1 MAVELVLNTS
11 PLTRLIWGVV
21 LVIRSNVAKK
31 IIHPLL
37 SLGVIVSGFVSATPA
52 HAAITLPTG
61 SFQPCSSGVTNYCIE
76 SVSITKTGQKPIVLV
91 WTPAGTSGPSAGN
104 NTGVV
109 AGKATLPGR
118 WTAPGAFDS
127 NNYDGIYIDAKAANA
142 FVPWV
147 YVDTQ
152 PTLSSGGGVNLAAQA
167 SNTNYAVNLDS
178 EAAIDIKIHTGDIK
192 PGVTFGVGTDATLDI
207 QSASGY
213 STVEISGYPVS
224 VPLAKS
230 TKDCTGD
237 AGVATALVT
246 QFQSVIVPA
255 NDPLGFSVDGAS
267 GKMYVGS
274 NGICKLS
281 TPTWDAEKKAFKY
294 SASAPKLA
302 PDGTTTNKGFYHAV
316 ISFADATA
324 LWGLKNPADAA
335 SALVVSITTTAGGS
349 VAATKAVSARNNQ
362 IIIDVSGFNFPDPL
376 LDITLNPDYNMNS
389 TAVTKPLVT
398 GTPKPTPSPT
408 VAPKKITVTCV
419 KGVITKKIT
428 AVNAACP
435 AGYKKK

>member
-1 MAVELVLNTS
+1 M
-11 PLTRLIWGVV
+11 
-21 LVIRSNVAKK
+21 IRSNTVKRILVSLFSTALASTT
-31 IIHPLL
+31 LL
-37 SLGVIVSGFVSATPA
+37 ATSPA
-52 HAAITLPTG
+52 QASITLPTT

-76 SVSITKTGQKPIVLV
+76 SVSVTKSGQKPVVLV
-91 WTPAGTSGPSAGN
+91 WTPAGSAGPSAGN
-104 NTGVV
+104 TTGVV
-109 AGKATLPGR
+109 AGKSTLPGR
-118 WTAPGAFDS
+118 WTAPGAFDT
-127 NNYDGIYIDAKAANA
+127 NNYDGIYVDAKAANA

-147 YVDTQ
+147 YVDAQ
-152 PTLSSGGGVNLAAQA
+152 PTLSSAGGVNLAAQA

-178 EAAIDIKIHTGDIK
+178 ESAIDIKIHTGDIK

-207 QSASGY
+207 QSTSGY
-213 STVEISGYPVS
+213 STVEISGYPVN

-230 TKDCTGD
+230 TKDCSGD

-274 NGICKLS
+274 NGICKFS
-281 TPTWDAEKKAFKY
+281 TPTWDASTKSFKY

-302 PDGTTTNKGFYHAV
+302 PDGTTVNKGFYHAV

-324 LWGLKNPADAA
+324 LWGIKNPADAA

-349 VAATKAVSARNNQ
+349 VAATKSVSARNNQ
-362 IIIDVSGFNFPDPL
+362 IIIDVSGFTFPDPL
-376 LDITLNPDYNMNS
+376 MDITLNPDYNMN
-389 TAVTKPLVT
+389 TTTTTKPLVT

-408 VAPKKITVTCV
+408 AAAKKITVTCV

>member
-1 MAVELVLNTS
+1 MIRRIRKNTVKKLS
-11 PLTRLIWGVV
+11 YSLI
-21 LVIRSNVAKK
+21 
-31 IIHPLL
+31 
-37 SLGVIVSGFVSATPA
+37 SLGILSTAIFTTSSA
-52 HAAITLPTG
+52 HASITLPTT

-76 SVSITKTGQKPIVLV
+76 SVSITKSGQKPIVLV
-91 WTPAGTSGPSAGN
+91 WTPAGSAGPSAGN

-109 AGKATLPGR
+109 AGKVSMPGR
-118 WTAPGAFDS
+118 WTATGAFDS
-127 NNYDGIYIDAKAANA
+127 NNYDGLYIDAKAANA

-152 PTLSSGGGVNLAAQA
+152 PTLSSGSSINLAAQA
-167 SNTNYAVNLDS
+167 SNPNYAVNLDS
-178 EAAIDIKIHTGDIK
+178 ESAIDIKIHTGDIK

-207 QSASGY
+207 QSTSGY

-230 TKDCTGD
+230 SKDCTGD
-237 AGVATALVT
+237 SGVATALVT
-246 QFQSVIVPA
+246 QFQSVIVPS

-281 TPTWDAEKKAFKY
+281 TPTWNAERKAFNY
-294 SASAPKLA
+294 SASAPKLST
-302 PDGTTTNKGFYHAV
+302 DGTTVNKGFYHAV

-324 LWGLKNPADAA
+324 LWGIKNPADAA

-349 VAATKAVSARNNQ
+349 VAATKSVSARNNQ
-362 IIIDVSGFNFPDPL
+362 IIIDVSGFSFPDPL
-376 LDITLNPDYNMNS
+376 LDITLNPKYDINS

-408 VAPKKITVTCV
+408 AAAKKITITCI
-419 KGVITKKIT
+419 KGVVTKKIT
-428 AVNAACP
+428 AVNATCP
-435 AGYKKK
+435 AGFKKK

>member
-1 MAVELVLNTS
+1 M
-11 PLTRLIWGVV
+11 
-21 LVIRSNVAKK
+21 IRSIVARR
-31 IIHPLL
+31 ILT
-37 SLGVIVSGFVSATPA
+37 VISSTVIATTTVIAVAPA
-52 HAAITLPTG
+52 HASITLPTK
-61 SFQPCSSGVTNYCIE
+61 SFEPCSSGVTNYCIE
-76 SVSITKTGQKPIVLV
+76 SVSVTKSGQKPVVLV
-91 WTPAGTSGPSAGN
+91 WTPAGSAGPSAGN
-104 NTGVV
+104 TTGVV
-109 AGKATLPGR
+109 AGKTTLPGR
-118 WTAPGAFDS
+118 WTAPGAFDT

-152 PTLSSGGGVNLAAQA
+152 PTLSNGGGVNLAAQA

-178 EAAIDIKIHTGDIK
+178 ESAIDIKIHTGDIK

-207 QSASGY
+207 QSGSGY

-230 TKDCTGD
+230 TKDCSGD
-237 AGVATALVT
+237 TGVATALVT

-255 NDPLGFSVDGAS
+255 NDPLGFSVEGAS

-274 NGICKLS
+274 NGISKFS
-281 TPTWDAEKKAFKY
+281 TPTWDADKKIFHY
-294 SASAPKLA
+294 QASAPKLA
-302 PDGTTTNKGFYHAV
+302 PDGTTINKGFYHAV
-316 ISFADATA
+316 ISFADASA

-349 VAATKAVSARNNQ
+349 VAATKSVSARNNQ
-362 IIIDVSGFNFPDPL
+362 IIIDVSGFTFPDPL
-376 LDITLNPDYNMNS
+376 MDITLNPDYNMN
-389 TAVTKPLVT
+389 TTTTTKPLVT

-408 VAPKKITVTCV
+408 VAAKKITVTCV

-428 AVNAACP
+428 AVNATCP

>member
-1 MAVELVLNTS
+1 M
-11 PLTRLIWGVV
+11 
-21 LVIRSNVAKK
+21 IRSQLTKR
-31 IIHPLL
+31 IL
-37 SLGVIVSGFVSATPA
+37 SATFSIA
-52 HAAITLPTG
+52 LASTLLGTASTARAAITLPTT

-76 SVSITKTGQKPIVLV
+76 SVSITKTGQKPQVLV
-91 WTPAGTSGPSAGN
+91 WTPAGSSGPSAGN
-104 NTGVV
+104 TTGVV
-109 AGKATLPGR
+109 AGKASLPGR
-118 WTAPGAFDS
+118 WTAPGAFDT
-127 NNYDGIYIDAKAANA
+127 NNYDGLYIDAKAANA

-147 YVDTQ
+147 YIDTQ
-152 PTLSSGGGVNLAAQA
+152 PTFSSGASVNLAAQA
-167 SNTNYAVNLDS
+167 ANSNYAVNLDS
-178 EAAIDIKIHTGDIK
+178 ETAIDIKIHTGDIK
-192 PGVTFGVGTDATLDI
+192 PGVTFGVGTDATIDF
-207 QSASGY
+207 ATANGY
-213 STVEISGYPVS
+213 STFQISGYPVS

-246 QFQSVIVPA
+246 QFQTVLVPS

-274 NGICKLS
+274 NGICKFS
-281 TPTWDAEKKAFKY
+281 TPTWNPETKTFKY
-294 SASAPKLA
+294 SASAPKLS
-302 PDGTTTNKGFYHAV
+302 PDGTTTNRGFYHAV

-349 VAATKAVSARNNQ
+349 IAATKMVSARNNL
-362 IIIDVSGFNFPDPL
+362 IIIDVSGFNFPDPMM
-376 LDITLNPDYNMNS
+376 DITLNPNYNMNT
-389 TAVTKPLVT
+389 TAVTNPIVV

-408 VAPKKITVTCV
+408 VAPKKITITCI

-435 AGYKKK
+435 TGFKLSKPKK

>member
-1 MAVELVLNTS
+1 VIGSTAAKRLTHTLFSLLFAATALVAVS
-11 PLTRLIWGVV
+11 
-21 LVIRSNVAKK
+21 
-31 IIHPLL
+31 
-37 SLGVIVSGFVSATPA
+37 PA
-52 HAAITLPTG
+52 HASITLPTT

-91 WTPAGTSGPSAGN
+91 WTPAGSSGPAAGN

-109 AGKATLPGR
+109 AGKNTMPGR
-118 WTAPGAFDS
+118 WTAMGAFDS
-127 NNYDGIYIDAKAANA
+127 NNYDGLYINAKAANA

-147 YVDTQ
+147 YVDAQ
-152 PTLSSGGGVNLAAQA
+152 PTLSSGSTVNLAAQS
-167 SNTNYAVNLDS
+167 SNINYAVNLDS

-192 PGVTFGVGTDATLDI
+192 PGVTFGVGTDATHDI
-207 QSASGY
+207 SSGSGY

-230 TKDCTGD
+230 TKDCSGD
-237 AGVATALVT
+237 SGVATALVT

-255 NDPLGFSVDGAS
+255 NDPLGFSVEGAS

-274 NGICKLS
+274 NGICKFS

-302 PDGTTTNKGFYHAV
+302 PDGTTVNKGFYHAV

-349 VAATKAVSARNNQ
+349 VAATKSVSARNNQ
-362 IIIDVSGFNFPDPL
+362 IVIDVSGFSFPDPL
-376 LDITLNPDYNMNS
+376 MDITLNPDYNMN
-389 TAVTKPLVT
+389 TAAVTKPLVV
-398 GTPKPTPSPT
+398 GTPKPTPTPT
-408 VAPKKITVTCV
+408 VAAKKITITCI

-428 AVNAACP
+428 AVNASCP

>member
-1 MAVELVLNTS
+1 M
-11 PLTRLIWGVV
+11 
-21 LVIRSNVAKK
+21 IRSTAAKRLTHTLFSLLLAATALVA
-31 IIHPLL
+31 
-37 SLGVIVSGFVSATPA
+37 VAPA
-52 HAAITLPTG
+52 HASITLPTT

-91 WTPAGTSGPSAGN
+91 WTPAGSSGPAAGN

-109 AGKATLPGR
+109 AGKTTMPGR
-118 WTAPGAFDS
+118 WTATGAFDS
-127 NNYDGIYIDAKAANA
+127 NNYDGLYIDAKAANA

-147 YVDTQ
+147 YVDAQ
-152 PTLSSGGGVNLAAQA
+152 PTLSSGSTVNLAAQS

-207 QSASGY
+207 SSASGY

-230 TKDCTGD
+230 TKDCSGD
-237 AGVATALVT
+237 VGVATALVT

-255 NDPLGFSVDGAS
+255 NDPLGFSVEGAS

-274 NGICKLS
+274 NGICKFS

-302 PDGTTTNKGFYHAV
+302 PDGTTVNKGFYHAV

-349 VAATKAVSARNNQ
+349 VAATKSVSARNNQ
-362 IIIDVSGFNFPDPL
+362 IVIDVSGFSFPDPL
-376 LDITLNPDYNMNS
+376 MDITLNPDYNMN
-389 TAVTKPLVT
+389 TAAATKPLVV
-398 GTPKPTPSPT
+398 GTPKPTPTPS
-408 VAPKKITVTCV
+408 VAAKKITITCI

-428 AVNAACP
+428 AVNASCP

>member
-1 MAVELVLNTS
+1 VKRFT
-11 PLTRLIWGVV
+11 LIDK
-21 LVIRSNVAKK
+21 LFSAAIS
-31 IIHPLL
+31 L
-37 SLGVIVSGFVSATPA
+37 SLVTTGFITTSPA
-52 HAAITLPTG
+52 HAAITLPTT
-61 SFQPCSSGVTNYCIE
+61 SFQPCSAGVTNYCIE
-76 SVSITKTGQKPIVLV
+76 SVSVTKSGQKPVVLV
-91 WTPAGTSGPSAGN
+91 WTPAGSAGPSAGN
-104 NTGVV
+104 NSGVV
-109 AGKATLPGR
+109 VGKVSMPGR
-118 WTAPGAFDS
+118 WTATGAFDS

-147 YVDTQ
+147 YVDAQ
-152 PTLSSGGGVNLAAQA
+152 PTISSGGSINLAAQ
-167 SNTNYAVNLDS
+167 STNPNYAVNLDS
-178 EAAIDIKIHTGDIK
+178 EAAIDIKIHTGEIK

-207 QSASGY
+207 QSGSGY

-230 TKDCTGD
+230 TKDCSGD

-274 NGICKLS
+274 NGICKFS
-281 TPTWDAEKKAFKY
+281 TPIWDSEKKAFKY

-302 PDGTTTNKGFYHAV
+302 PDGATVNKGFYHAV

-349 VAATKAVSARNNQ
+349 VAATKSVSARNNQ
-362 IIIDVSGFNFPDPL
+362 IVIDVSGFSFPDPL
-376 LDITLNPDYNMNS
+376 MDITLNPDYNMN
-389 TAVTKPLVT
+389 TPAVTKPLVT
-398 GTPKPTPSPT
+398 GTPAPKPSPT
-408 VAPKKITVTCV
+408 VAAKKTTVTCV

-428 AVNAACP
+428 AVNATCP
-435 AGYKKK
+435 AGFRKK